1 MGDSRVV
8 LDRRGFLELAAASS
22 VVAATGVVAA
32 GCQGGPGGTPPPEP
46 APPEPPSVTEVV
58 FVAPLRTAV
67 VPDDVPPAFAFQP
80 MAQPR

>member
-8 LDRRGFLELAAASS
+8 IDRRGFLELAAASS

-32 GCQGGPGGTPPPEP
+32 GCQGPPGATPPVP
-46 APPEPPSVTEVV
+46 AVPPVPPSVAEVV
-58 FVAPLRTAV
+58 FAAPLRTAV

-80 MAQPR
+80 LAQPR